1 MPTYTSLTTLEGKDA
16 ANDLGVALENLDS
29 PPYGIG
35 VFEIEDGSGL
45 YEVGAYFID
54 APNEIEL
61 LILST
66 AYSAKPFV
74 VSEVPDKDWVAEVR
88 RELAPVEAGDFFV
101 YGSHDSDKVPA
112 NCKPLLIEA
121 AMAFGTGHHGTTK
134 GCLTALDN
142 LFKSGF
148 IGTNVVDIGC
158 GTAVLAMGAALC
170 WPGKVLA
177 SDIDEIATETS
188 KANAHANGLGDRIK
202 IITCAGFD
210 HPDLNAS
217 APYDLILAN
226 ILKGPLVALAPDMSK
241 NSILGGYI
249 ILSGL
254 LNTQADAV
262 IDAYSDESFEL
273 VDHIK
278 ITEWSILTLRKI

>member
-254 LNTQADAV
+254 FSYLLSF
-262 IDAYSDESFEL
+262 IDGFDFLPTFHTVRFFFECGFF
-273 VDHIK
+273 
-278 ITEWSILTLRKI
+278 

>member
-262 IDAYSDESFEL
+262 IDAYSDVSFEL

>member
-74 VSEVPDKDWVAEVR
+74 VSEVPDKDWVAEIR

>member
-170 WPGKVLA
+170 WQGKVLA

>member
-16 ANDLGVALENLDS
+16 ANELGVALENLDS